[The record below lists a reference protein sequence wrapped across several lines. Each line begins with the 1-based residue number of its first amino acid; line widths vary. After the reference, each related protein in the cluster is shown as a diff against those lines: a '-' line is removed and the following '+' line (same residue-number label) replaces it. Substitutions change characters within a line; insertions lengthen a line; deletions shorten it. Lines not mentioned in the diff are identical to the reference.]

1 MDLGNFI
8 EAESSKTK
16 VTISNLVPRTDN
28 PALNSKAK
36 QVNSILR
43 TYANQNDWKI
53 ISHPNITGEHL
64 NSCVVH
70 LDLSGTKTFA
80 SDFVSYVKNI

>member
-8 EAESSKTK
+8 EAESSKKK
-16 VTISNLVPRTDN
+16 VTIPNLVPRTDDH
-28 PALNSKAK
+28 ALNSKAK
-36 QVNSILR
+36 QVNGILR

-64 NSCVVH
+64 NYSGVH
-70 LDLSGTKTFA
+70 LNLCGTKTFA

>member
-16 VTISNLVPRTDN
+16 VTISDLVPRTDN

-70 LDLSGTKTFA
+70 SDLSGTKTFA

>member
-8 EAESSKTK
+8 EAESSNTK
-16 VTISNLVPRTDN
+16 VTISNLVPSTDN
-28 PALNSKAK
+28 PALYSKAK

-64 NSCVVH
+64 NSSGVH
-70 LDLSGTKTFA
+70 LNLSGTKTFA

>member
-43 TYANQNDWKI
+43 TYANQNDCKI
-53 ISHPNITGEHL
+53 ISLPNIIGEHL